1 MGTDGA
7 VKLTE
12 DTNTNAEE
20 NIVGADPSAYNTII
34 VHHTY
39 NDSHPAPTTSDIGV
53 RKETKESRQASHR
66 E

>member
-20 NIVGADPSAYNTII
+20 NIAGVDPSAYNTII
-34 VHHTY
+34 VHHTH
-39 NDSHPAPTTSDIGV
+39 NDNHPAPTTSDIGV
-53 RKETKESRQASHR
+53 
-66 E
+66 